1 MSTMKLTNKR
11 PAAKVAAPKVAAQA
25 PVANKPTAAERLAQ
39 VLVLIG
45 RESAKAVTNPE
56 MVKFGK
62 AVPLAGGGSVYINR
76 GNADVRATTGQV
88 AALAKEIKGST
99 VRGPQGQYLRITF

>member
-1 MSTMKLTNKR
+1 MSTTKLTNKR
-11 PAAKVAAPKVAAQA
+11 PAAKKVAAPA
-25 PVANKPTAAERLAQ
+25 PVEAPIVNKLTAAERLAQ

-45 RESAKAVTNPE
+45 RESAKAVTDPE